1 MSSPEGSLF
10 AGGAASS
17 PAVASELEGADRFFE
32 PVPAPKRALRAAAF
46 SLSVVDVDGVVLD
59 DAPKVANGDEV
70 GNGDEVP
77 ADPKPPT
84 LLPELPKPKAAPVP
98 DGAFAASVCELL
110 AEVLV
115 LPDEPRARAVLRARR
130 RDGAGGRRRAA
141 LRRRREQREV
151 HIGLGAHRLACESM
165 SAASEHQVRDGAQD
179 VRRARVGAAIE
190 PHVHRR
196 RR

>member
-17 PAVASELEGADRFFE
+17 PAAASELEGADRFFE

-98 DGAFAASVCELL
+98 DGAFAASAKGFAEFPPGLGIGNA
-110 AEVLV
+110 AEV
-115 LPDEPRARAVLRARR
+115 PPWPKRSEPEGVAGGGDVSDAVL
-130 RDGAGGRRRAA
+130 
-141 LRRRREQREV
+141 L
-151 HIGLGAHRLACESM
+151 SP
-165 SAASEHQVRDGAQD
+165 
-179 VRRARVGAAIE
+179 VG
-190 PHVHRR
+190 
-196 RR
+196 